1 MDKLELK
8 KISNKVRQ
16 GIIESTNLAKSGH
29 PGGALSATEC
39 IVYLYFEEMNIDP
52 ANPLW
57 EDRDRFVLSKGH
69 SVPCQYA
76 TMAYR
81 GFFPVEELKTLRQ
94 VGSRLQGHPC
104 MQYLPGIDMS
114 TGSLGQGFSAACGMA
129 MSAKIRGKDYR
140 VYSVLGDGEIE
151 EGIVWEAAMFAGN
164 RRLDNL
170 VAVIDSNR
178 LQLDGFCKD
187 INPPYPIGKKFEAFN
202 FEVIEV
208 EDGHDFDQLAE
219 AFKKARK
226 VKGKPVCIIINTI
239 KGKGVS
245 FMENS
250 PDWHGKSTNPEEYKQ
265 AMEELTKAGEELCRM

>member
-140 VYSVLGDGEIE
+140 VYSVLGDG
-151 EGIVWEAAMFAGN
+151 
-164 RRLDNL
+164 
-170 VAVIDSNR
+170 
-178 LQLDGFCKD
+178 GFCKD

-208 EDGHDFDQLAE
+208 ADGHDFDQLAE